1 MAYVTVPKD
10 LAKVKNKVAFNLTL
24 RQIIC
29 IVVGAALGLP
39 FYFLTRDTIGTS
51 GAATGMVLLML
62 PEFLFAMYE
71 KDGMHMEK
79 ILQNFIRV
87 RFQRPAIRRYE
98 TANLYEEAAYPY
110 KVPENKPQTK
120 GGLHRGKKEK
130 VPPAKPV
137 RADAKSTRFPL
148 KGKAK
153 RISVQDSIAYKEMG
167 KDGICRV
174 ADHVYSK
181 TIRFYDINYQLAQ
194 NDDKSAIFENWCD
207 FLNYFDSS
215 IQFQLSFINQKSSMK
230 EYEKVIQIE
239 PQNDAFDDVRMEY
252 AQMLHNQLAKGNNGL
267 LKSKYITFA
276 IEADNLA
283 MARPKL
289 ERIETDIL
297 SNFRSWA

>member
-10 LAKVKNKVAFNLTL
+10 LARVKNKVAFNLTL

-130 VPPAKPV
+130 VPP
-137 RADAKSTRFPL
+137 R
-148 KGKAK
+148 
-153 RISVQDSIAYKEMG
+153 
-167 KDGICRV
+167 
-174 ADHVYSK
+174 
-181 TIRFYDINYQLAQ
+181 
-194 NDDKSAIFENWCD
+194 
-207 FLNYFDSS
+207 
-215 IQFQLSFINQKSSMK
+215 
-230 EYEKVIQIE
+230 
-239 PQNDAFDDVRMEY
+239 
-252 AQMLHNQLAKGNNGL
+252 
-267 LKSKYITFA
+267 
-276 IEADNLA
+276 
-283 MARPKL
+283 
-289 ERIETDIL
+289 
-297 SNFRSWA
+297 